1 MRNWAYIKQWF
12 TAVNSWG
19 RAGVTGLTQRVVV
32 KENRK
37 KVKRKSRESRKKV
50 NLMKRFYESTRR
62 VPGWL
67 LVTGA
72 LLLLLGACTQTSPQ
86 NPGAD
91 QATAAP
97 VAAATGGQPQPAAAA
112 TPTNVPA
119 VKSVGDPAAVTEG
132 QTAEG
137 DWFRGDPNAPVT
149 LVEFSDY
156 QCPFCSRHVS
166 QTAPL
171 IEDQYVKK
179 GLVKHVF
186 KDFPLNSIHPQAAK
200 AAEAAQCAGAQQQ
213 FWAMHDK
220 LFALQ
225 QAWSGKTEAPE
236 IFKEYAVDLGL
247 DSAAF
252 NECLDSG
259 QFAAEVAKD
268 LQEGAQSG
276 VTGTPAFFI
285 NAWFVSGAQSFEVFQ
300 QTISKAQSG
309 QLPAPTP
316 TPLPQG
322 VDPFAPDP
330 AHPGLTYSGYHYRG
344 NSAAPILI
352 IEFSDF
358 QCPYCL
364 QHYQQAEPEI
374 DTNWVDKDLV
384 RMVFVHFPLPIHPQA
399 PKAAEASECAATQG
413 KFWEMHDVLFS
424 KQALWSGKSNA
435 TEIFKTYA
443 QDLGLDAGKF
453 NECLDSGQMEAKV
466 QDGLDLGQQAQ
477 VRGTPNFFLIK
488 DGQGTRIPG
497 ALPYEQFDQALTEIL
512 TGAQQGPQTAPT
524 VTQ

>member
-1 MRNWAYIKQWF
+1 
-12 TAVNSWG
+12 
-19 RAGVTGLTQRVVV
+19 
-32 KENRK
+32 
-37 KVKRKSRESRKKV
+37 
-50 NLMKRFYESTRR
+50 MKRHTQFLRHASR
-62 VPGWL
+62 WL
-67 LVTGA
+67 LLIAA
-72 LLLLLGACTQTSPQ
+72 LLALLSACTKTNPQ
-86 NPGAD
+86 AAGND

-97 VAAATGGQPQPAAAA
+97 VEATTGGQPAPVSAA
-112 TPTNVPA
+112 TSIPVDNSNKTGN
-119 VKSVGDPAAVTEG
+119 PAAVTEG

-213 FWAMHDK
+213 YWAMHDK

-225 QAWSGKTEAPE
+225 QVWSGKTEAPE

-259 QFAAEVAKD
+259 QFAAKVAKD
-268 LQEGAQSG
+268 LQEGAQRG

-285 NAWFVSGAQSFEVFQ
+285 NDWFVSGAQAFDVFQ

-309 QLPAPTP
+309 QHPAPTP

-322 VDPFAPDP
+322 VDPFAADP
-330 AHPGLTYSGYHYRG
+330 TRPGLTYSGFHYRG
-344 NSAAPILI
+344 NPEAPILL
-352 IEFSDF
+352 IEFSDL

-364 QHYQQAEPEI
+364 QHFQQAEPEI
-374 DTNWVDKDLV
+374 DKNWIDTDLV
-384 RMVFVHFPLPIHPQA
+384 RLVFIHFPLPIHPQA
-399 PKAAEASECAATQG
+399 PKAAEAAECASEQG
-413 KFWEMHDVLFS
+413 KFWEMHDLLFS
-424 KQALWSGKSNA
+424 KQTLWSGKGDA
-435 TEIFKTYA
+435 PEMFKTYA
-443 QDLGLDAGKF
+443 QELGLDAGRF
-453 NECLDSGQMEAKV
+453 NDCLDSGQMDSRV
-466 QDGLDLGQQAQ
+466 QAGLDLGQQAQ
-477 VRGTPNFFLIK
+477 VRGTPNFFIIK

-497 ALPYEQFDQALTEIL
+497 ALPYEQFDQALNEIQN
-512 TGAQQGPQTAPT
+512 GAQQGPQTAPT